1 MACRKVRRYHVLA
14 RGKIVAT
21 IYADDLRYA
30 MRKAVELNPRAT
42 HIVPASAVKPITIRK
57 VRR

>member
-21 IYADDLRYA
+21 IYADDLKYA

-42 HIVPASAVKPITIRK
+42 HIVPASAVKPITIR
-57 VRR
+57 R